1 MGDDGLRGLVGTA
14 LGDRSRSDGHD
25 EHGRDGKHLANRQV
39 PRSSYRQRVKGEPGA
54 GSAEYLNGGSGKGHG
69 GYSTSLLKAGSVTW
83 IKEVWP
89 TPKDLSG
96 IGPVVAAHGE
106 VDRDAHQVHPLCG
119 TALSS
124 AGSSQPRRAVDAGK
138 STTYA
143 QHSPT
148 HDSLR
153 LPADHQD
160 MPHRRRSSLIL
171 TLVTVGSLALGACGD
186 SSDRAADATTPASDT
201 TGGGS
206 TGGDGVT
213 EALEAQTPAATVEVP
228 SADGA
233 TTITDYAS
241 GASSYEPSDPQ
252 ELAQILAIIG
262 TDADGYLT
270 DSVVVVHT
278 TAADATLVC
287 KTAERLAISSYTV
300 VPVLPDGTG
309 VDCG

>member
-1 MGDDGLRGLVGTA
+1 
-14 LGDRSRSDGHD
+14 
-25 EHGRDGKHLANRQV
+25 
-39 PRSSYRQRVKGEPGA
+39 
-54 GSAEYLNGGSGKGHG
+54 
-69 GYSTSLLKAGSVTW
+69 
-83 IKEVWP
+83 
-89 TPKDLSG
+89 
-96 IGPVVAAHGE
+96 
-106 VDRDAHQVHPLCG
+106 
-119 TALSS
+119 
-124 AGSSQPRRAVDAGK
+124 
-138 STTYA
+138 
-143 QHSPT
+143 
-148 HDSLR
+148 
-153 LPADHQD
+153 

-206 TGGDGVT
+206 TGGDDVT

-287 KTAERLAISSYTV
+287 KTVERLAISSYTV